1 MWGREEGGGR
11 REGGVCVSDRGWERV
26 CVGGRRGGCVL
37 CAREVGECVWGGGE
51 GVYGGGG
58 GGRGGCVGGRRGGC
72 VEGEWEGEGLCGGGE
87 GVCYNIFQV

>member
-51 GVYGGGG
+51 GVYGGG
-58 GGRGGCVGGRRGGC
+58 R
-72 VEGEWEGEGLCGGGE
+72 GEGRVCGWEEGRVCGWEEGRVCGGE
-87 GVCYNIFQV
+87 